1 MYLHLCLCMVKHLC
15 TYLHTFTSHSF
26 HQPLP
31 VNESVL
37 PIADNE
43 EDEIRRIAEMQK
55 RDSLIRG
62 LGIPEMLQYLL
73 SNESLSTYNASQ
85 LPVCQTITVNYQYVH
100 MYIRTYVCNRIRI
113 SSNCVELI
121 FGKGHLSTLGASRDA
136 VFLVLLSAKRFD
148 PGGLLQ

>member
-1 MYLHLCLCMVKHLC
+1 MYVYTYLHLCLCTYDQALTYVR

-100 MYIRTYVCNRIRI
+100 MYIRTYVI
-113 SSNCVELI
+113 E
-121 FGKGHLSTLGASRDA
+121 
-136 VFLVLLSAKRFD
+136 
-148 PGGLLQ
+148 